1 MIIADD
7 SIGLLIILIKKRGMK
22 SFNEGFAI
30 EFTALTAIVKDSPV
44 YLLGSGFGFFTAA
57 HKEAL
62 LLRIYKKLDIVRI
75 PQ

>member
-1 MIIADD
+1 MVIADD
-7 SIGLLIILIKKRGMK
+7 SIGLFIILIKKRGMK

-44 YLLGSGFGFFTAA
+44 YLLGSGLGFLPAA
-57 HKEAL
+57 NKEAL

>member
-1 MIIADD
+1 MIIANN

-30 EFTALTAIVKDSPV
+30 EFAALTAIVKDSPV
-44 YLLGSGFGFFTAA
+44 YLLGSGFGFFPAA
-57 HKEAL
+57 HKEAFL
-62 LLRIYKKLDIVRI
+62 FRIYKKLDIVRI